1 MNKKDSNLLAEA
13 YQQVLKEESRYSY
26 YNPSHAKYLKPNP
39 EEKSSEET
47 VLNSPEPGNKMPAT
61 HGEQGYNEEEITYD
75 QLVAYNND
83 YDIEDVFDMI
93 YKGVNSGQISYD
105 TYTKFMRTVI
115 E

>member
-1 MNKKDSNLLAEA
+1 MNKESNLIFEA
-13 YQQVLKEESRYSY
+13 YQKVVENNEQNINGQF
-26 YNPSHAKYLKPNP
+26 NPMHRNYK
-39 EEKSSEET
+39 
-47 VLNSPEPGNKMPAT
+47 PEPGEEGSELEHMPAT

>member
-1 MNKKDSNLLAEA
+1 MNKRDSNLLAEA
-13 YQQVLKEESRYSY
+13 YQK
-26 YNPSHAKYLKPNP
+26 
-39 EEKSSEET
+39 
-47 VLNSPEPGNKMPAT
+47 VLNEEMPAT

-83 YDIEDVFDMI
+83 YGIEDVFDMI